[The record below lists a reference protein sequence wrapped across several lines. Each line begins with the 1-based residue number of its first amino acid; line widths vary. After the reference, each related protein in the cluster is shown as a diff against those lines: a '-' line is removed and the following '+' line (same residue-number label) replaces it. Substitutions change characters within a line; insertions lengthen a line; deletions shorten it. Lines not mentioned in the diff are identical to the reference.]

1 MKRKLAIGLMTTG
14 VVGMAIGCITLT
26 IGYGG
31 LVKALKGGGRH
42 E

>member
-1 MKRKLAIGLMTTG
+1 MKRKLAIGLMAVG

-26 IGYGG
+26 IGCGG
-31 LVKALKGGGRH
+31 LAKALKGGGCH